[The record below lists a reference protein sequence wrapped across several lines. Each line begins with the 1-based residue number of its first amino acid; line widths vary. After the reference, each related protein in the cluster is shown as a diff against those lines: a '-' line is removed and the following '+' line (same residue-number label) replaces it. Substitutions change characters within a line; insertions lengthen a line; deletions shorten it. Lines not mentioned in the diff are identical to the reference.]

1 MTLGLFAGF
10 GIELEYMVVDRAALA
25 VRPIVDELLRHFAGS
40 YVGDHDDGPIS
51 WSNELALHVVELKTN
66 GPAPS
71 LRSVA
76 TDFQRSLL
84 RLDEALAGMGARLC
98 PGGMHP
104 TMDPQRE
111 FRKWPH
117 DYADIYGA
125 YDRIFDCRGHGW
137 SNLQSCHLNLPF
149 ANDAEFGRLHLA
161 ARALLPLLPALAAS
175 SPFCEGRFTGWLDR
189 RLDVYRHN
197 QKRVPRIAG
206 LVVPEPVTTRAEYYA
221 QVLEPTW
228 ADIAP
233 FDPDKL
239 LREEWLNSRGVVP
252 KFFRDALEIRVL
264 DVQEHPAA
272 DLAICTLVVAVL
284 RALCSARWASLAALA
299 DLPTAE
305 LATVLWAVAKD
316 GDQAVVA
323 HEGLLQALGLGREAR
338 TAADCWQKLA
348 DAVLPDVADFDP
360 VLEGPLRTILRRGPL
375 ARRLLAAVG
384 TTPDRATLDRLC
396 LQLADCLHGGVS
408 FGG

>member
-1 MTLGLFAGF
+1 MTLGLFEGF
-10 GIELEYMVVDRAALA
+10 GVELEYAIVDRRSLA
-25 VRPIVDELLRHFAGS
+25 VRPIADELLRHFAGS

-51 WSNELALHVVELKTN
+51 WSNELALHVIELKTN

-84 RLDEALAGMGARLC
+84 RLDGALAGMGARLC

-104 TMDPQRE
+104 TMDPKHE

-117 DYADIYGA
+117 DYAEVYGA

-149 ANDAEFGRLHLA
+149 RNDDEFGRLHLA
-161 ARALLPLLPALAAS
+161 ARALLPLLPALSAS
-175 SPFCEGRFTGWLDR
+175 SPFCEGRFTGWLDW
-189 RLDVYRHN
+189 RLEVYRHN

-206 LVVPEPVTTRAEYYA
+206 KVVPEPVTTRGDYFA
-221 QVLEPTW
+221 QVLEPIW
-228 ADIAP
+228 NDIAP

-239 LREEWLNSRGVVP
+239 LREEWLNSHGVVP

-272 DLAICTLVVAVL
+272 DLAICSLVTAVL
-284 RALCSARWASLAALA
+284 RALCAERWASLDSLAALSTD
-299 DLPTAE
+299 DLAG
-305 LATVLWAVAKD
+305 VLWAVAEH
-316 GDQAVVA
+316 GDQATVS
-323 HEGLLQALGLGREAR
+323 HRGLLRALGLGEQAR
-338 TAADCWQKLA
+338 SAGQCWQKLA
-348 DAVLPDVADFDP
+348 DLVLPDARDFDP

-375 ARRLLAAVG
+375 ARRMLAAVG

-408 FGG
+408 LS

>member
-1 MTLGLFAGF
+1 MTLGLFQGF
-10 GIELEYMVVDRAALA
+10 GVELEYAIVDRRSLA
-25 VRPIVDELLRHFAGS
+25 VRPIADELLRHFAGHIT
-40 YVGDHDDGPIS
+40 GDHEDGPIA
-51 WSNELALHVVELKTN
+51 WSNELALHVIELKTN

-71 LRSVA
+71 LRGVA

-84 RLDEALAGMGARLC
+84 RLDGALAGMGARLC

-104 TMDPQRE
+104 TMDPRHE
-111 FRKWPH
+111 FVKWPH
-117 DYADIYGA
+117 DYAEVYGA

-149 ANDAEFGRLHLA
+149 QNDDEFGRLHLA

-175 SPFCEGRFTGWLDR
+175 SPFCEGRFTGWLDW
-189 RLDVYRHN
+189 RLEVYRHN

-206 LVVPEPVTTRAEYYA
+206 KVVPEPVTTRGDYFAK
-221 QVLEPTW
+221 VLEPIW

-272 DLAICTLVVAVL
+272 DLAICTLVTAVL
-284 RALCSARWASLAALA
+284 RALCSERWASLTSLAALST
-299 DLPTAE
+299 DE
-305 LATVLWAVAKD
+305 LAAVLWAVAEH
-316 GDQAVVA
+316 GDQATVA
-323 HEGLLQALGLGREAR
+323 HRGLLQALGLGEQAR
-338 TAADCWQKLA
+338 SAGQCWQKLA
-348 DAVLPDVADFDP
+348 DLVLPDVRDFDP

-375 ARRLLAAVG
+375 ARRMLAAVG
-384 TTPDRATLDRLC
+384 TTPDRAALDRLC
-396 LQLADCLHGGVS
+396 LQLADCLHAGVS
-408 FGG
+408 FGA

>member
-1 MTLGLFAGF
+1 MTLGLFEGF
-10 GIELEYMVVDRAALA
+10 GVELEYAIVDRRSLA
-25 VRPIVDELLRHFAGS
+25 VRPIADELLRHFAGS
-40 YVGDHDDGPIS
+40 YTGDHDDGPIS
-51 WSNELALHVVELKTN
+51 WSNELALHVIELKTN
-66 GPAPS
+66 GPAAS
-71 LRSVA
+71 LRGVA

-84 RLDEALAGMGARLC
+84 RLDGALAGMGARLC

-104 TMDPQRE
+104 TMDPKVE
-111 FRKWPH
+111 FEKWPH
-117 DYADIYGA
+117 DYAEVYGA

-149 ANDAEFGRLHLA
+149 ANDDEFGRLHLA
-161 ARALLPLLPALAAS
+161 ARALLPLLPALSAS
-175 SPFCEGRFTGWLDR
+175 SPFCEGRFTGWLDW
-189 RLDVYRHN
+189 RLEVYRHN

-206 LVVPEPVTTRAEYYA
+206 KVVPEPVRTRGDYFA
-221 QVLEPTW
+221 QVLEPIW
-228 ADIAP
+228 NDIAP

-272 DLAICTLVVAVL
+272 DLAICSLVTAVL
-284 RALCSARWASLAALA
+284 RALCAERWASLPSLAALST
-299 DLPTAE
+299 DE
-305 LATVLWAVAKD
+305 LAGVLWAVAEH
-316 GDQAVVA
+316 GDQAMVA
-323 HEGLLQALGLGREAR
+323 HRGLLQVLGLGEQAC
-338 TAADCWQKLA
+338 TAGQCWQKLA
-348 DAVLPDVADFDP
+348 ELVLPDARDFDP

-375 ARRLLAAVG
+375 ARRMVAAVG

>member
-1 MTLGLFAGF
+1 MTLGLFQGF
-10 GIELEYMVVDRAALA
+10 GIELEYMVVDRGSLA

-40 YVGDHDDGPIS
+40 YSGDHDDGPIS

-84 RLDEALAGMGARLC
+84 RLDEALAPMGARLC

-111 FRKWPH
+111 FQKWPH
-117 DYADIYGA
+117 DYAEVYGA

-149 ANDAEFGRLHLA
+149 ANDDEFGRLHLA

-175 SPFCEGRFTGWLDR
+175 SPYCEGRFTGWLDW
-189 RLDVYRHN
+189 RLQTYRHN

-206 LVVPEPVTTRAEYYA
+206 KVVPEPVTTRADYFSH
-221 QVLEPTW
+221 VLEPIW

-233 FDPDKL
+233 FDPDRL

-272 DLAICTLVVAVL
+272 DLAICSLVTAVL
-284 RALCSARWASLAALA
+284 RAMCRERWASLPALAALST
-299 DLPTAE
+299 DE
-305 LATVLWAVAKD
+305 LAGVLWAVAQY
-316 GDQAVVA
+316 GDQAIVA
-323 HEGLLQALGLGREAR
+323 HGGLLQALGLGTEPR
-338 TAADCWQKLA
+338 TAADCWRRLA
-348 DAVLPDVADFDP
+348 DAVLPDADLDP
-360 VLEGPLRTILRRGPL
+360 VVEQPLRTILRRGPL
-375 ARRLLAAVG
+375 ARRLLTSVG
-384 TTPDRATLDRLC
+384 LTPDRAALDRMC
-396 LQLADCLHGGVS
+396 LQLADCLHAGVS